1 MDVKNSGIRKALPV
15 LTFTFFVF
23 ALILV
28 WCFFTLNHSNFF
40 HQLNVRHFKYTSEL
54 SDQISVPAE
63 LFSEPD
69 SVELDNI
76 RQTILNIR
84 QQPLN
89 CLSMI
94 GNTER
99 FIMNIIGTESVIDIC
114 TRDVQSAN
122 NSLAALAGYEA
133 GDISRKTLQDQ
144 IVKSLREFRTNSS
157 DFEMPVE
164 KTVNFVANITLS
176 IIILSS
182 IVVLLFAA
190 FISRA
195 VSAGLTSREEAMD
208 ALAQSEKRN
217 KALAHTDTLT
227 GLPNRNLLEHTID
240 KAINM
245 SERSNL
251 PFAVMFI
258 DLDRFKDIND
268 SLGHALGDKLLVTMA
283 QRISDAIRA
292 TDVVVRFG
300 GDEFV
305 AVTDCFESI
314 ETIDFIT
321 HRILDAISKPVKL
334 ANNDCYIT
342 ASIGVACYPQNG
354 SNSSLLLKHAD
365 TAMYQAKDAGKN
377 QYQAFDKLSAIKQN
391 RKLKLVNQLH
401 HAIANNEFSLVYQ
414 PIVRLVDGV
423 TVGSE
428 ALLRWT
434 NPDNEAI
441 GPDEFIPIAE
451 HSGQIIDIGNWV
463 LQQACEQ
470 CKAWHEAGATHHA
483 MAINVSSHQLKDQH
497 FAQRLEDILARLSLP
512 AECIHIEVT
521 ENIAIMEEQACVA
534 SLYRLSELGVQLVLD
549 DFGTGYSCLSYLK
562 DLPFDVLKI
571 DKSFM
576 PANNTIAT
584 TIIAMGHELDM
595 EVVAE
600 GIETDMCYA
609 MLQNLNCQYGQ
620 GYLFQKPVPA
630 SEFDIYKHYK
640 CSVPE
645 AVE

>member
-69 SVELDNI
+69 SAELDDI

-122 NSLAALAGYEA
+122 NSLAALANYEA

-227 GLPNRNLLEHTID
+227 GLPNRNLLDHTID

-305 AVTDCFESI
+305 AVTVFFESI
-314 ETIDFIT
+314 
-321 HRILDAISKPVKL
+321 
-334 ANNDCYIT
+334 
-342 ASIGVACYPQNG
+342 
-354 SNSSLLLKHAD
+354 
-365 TAMYQAKDAGKN
+365 
-377 QYQAFDKLSAIKQN
+377 
-391 RKLKLVNQLH
+391 
-401 HAIANNEFSLVYQ
+401 
-414 PIVRLVDGV
+414 
-423 TVGSE
+423 
-428 ALLRWT
+428 
-434 NPDNEAI
+434 
-441 GPDEFIPIAE
+441 
-451 HSGQIIDIGNWV
+451 
-463 LQQACEQ
+463 
-470 CKAWHEAGATHHA
+470 
-483 MAINVSSHQLKDQH
+483 
-497 FAQRLEDILARLSLP
+497 
-512 AECIHIEVT
+512 
-521 ENIAIMEEQACVA
+521 
-534 SLYRLSELGVQLVLD
+534 
-549 DFGTGYSCLSYLK
+549 
-562 DLPFDVLKI
+562 
-571 DKSFM
+571 
-576 PANNTIAT
+576 
-584 TIIAMGHELDM
+584 
-595 EVVAE
+595 
-600 GIETDMCYA
+600 
-609 MLQNLNCQYGQ
+609 
-620 GYLFQKPVPA
+620 
-630 SEFDIYKHYK
+630 
-640 CSVPE
+640 
-645 AVE
+645 

>member
-15 LTFTFFVF
+15 LTLTFFVF
-23 ALILV
+23 ALILL
-28 WCFFTLNHSNFF
+28 WCFFKLNQSSFF

-54 SDQISVPAE
+54 NALISAPAE
-63 LFSEPD
+63 LFSESHPVKLGD
-69 SVELDNI
+69 I
-76 RQTILNIR
+76 RNTIINIR
-84 QQPLN
+84 QQPIR

-94 GNTER
+94 GNSER
-99 FIMNIIGTESVIDIC
+99 LLMNFIGTESVIEICQRDIE
-114 TRDVQSAN
+114 SAN
-122 NSLAALAGYEA
+122 DSLLALDQYEN
-133 GDISRKTLQDQ
+133 GDISRDVLQQQ
-144 IVKSLREFRTNSS
+144 IVKSLNDFRTNST
-157 DFEMPVE
+157 DFELPVE
-164 KTVNFVANITLS
+164 KTVKFVANFILT

-182 IVVLLFAA
+182 VVVLLFAV
-190 FISRA
+190 FISRV

-227 GLPNRNLLEHTID
+227 GLPNRNLLEHTVD

-283 QRISDAIRA
+283 QRISKAIRA

-314 ETIDFIT
+314 ETIDFIA
-321 HRILDAISKPVKL
+321 HRILDAISKPMKL

-354 SNSSLLLKHAD
+354 ANSSLLLKHAD
-365 TAMYQAKDAGKN
+365 TAMYQAKEAGKN

-401 HAIANNEFSLVYQ
+401 YAIASNEFSLVYQ
-414 PIVRLVDGV
+414 PIIRLVDGV

-470 CKAWHEAGATHHA
+470 CKAWHDAGATHHA

-497 FAQRLEDILARLSLP
+497 FAQRLEDILASLSLP

-534 SLYRLSELGVQLVLD
+534 SLYRLSELGVRLLLD

-562 DLPFDVLKI
+562 SLPFDVLKI

-576 PANNTIAT
+576 PANNTIAS

-609 MLQNLNCQYGQ
+609 MLQKLKCQYGQ

-630 SEFDIYKHYK
+630 REFDIYKQYK

-645 AVE
+645 LA